1 MIIQRKLTNM
11 FSILV
16 FSLTILIGGC
26 AHSPKARSGEKGK
39 PAWVDGNSPAYPKIM
54 YITGV
59 GRADVL
65 ASAQDKARAEVA
77 KVIRAEVS
85 QKSQTWERYIETRK
99 GKSFTVED
107 NLKLE
112 QLTQVTTEQTLEGV
126 EIVQNWQDSTG
137 MHYALA
143 VLERDHAMA
152 MLREKIGDLDKE
164 TKKLIELSEGSKTP
178 LGKVKSYRQAI
189 DNILLRDTFNQEFRV
204 INPQGQ
210 GIPDAVDIIEVK
222 TALDK
227 VLTQEFSIGAE
238 VDGEFAAELKAAIIE
253 GLNRDG
259 FITAKA
265 GSEDTAQILV
275 QGKAMLS
282 EMDRGDPQWKY
293 LAWNAEFQLIDRS
306 IGNKVFGSVTKEG
319 HEGHLTISGA
329 RQRVLLKLKKV
340 VADEV

>member
-1 MIIQRKLTNM
+1 MLT
-11 FSILV
+11 
-16 FSLTILIGGC
+16 
-26 AHSPKARSGEKGK
+26 
-39 PAWVDGNSPAYPKIM
+39 
-54 YITGV
+54 
-59 GRADVL
+59 
-65 ASAQDKARAEVA
+65 SAQDKARAEVA

-85 QKSQTWERYIETRK
+85 QKTQTWERYIETRK

-152 MLREKIGDLDKE
+152 MLREKIGKLDKE
-164 TKKLIELSEGSKTP
+164 TRQLMEHSEGSKTP
-178 LGKVKSYRQAI
+178 LGKVRLYRQAI

-204 INPQGQ
+204 INPRGQ
-210 GIPDAVDIIEVK
+210 GIPGAVDILEAK
-222 TALDK
+222 TALDE
-227 VLTQEFSIGAE
+227 VLTQEFSIGVE
-238 VDGEFAAELKAAIIE
+238 VDGEFASELKAAVIE

-265 GSEDTAQILV
+265 GSEDMAQILV
-275 QGKAMLS
+275 RGKSMLS

-293 LAWNAEFQLIDRS
+293 LAWNADFQLIDRS

-319 HEGHLTISGA
+319 QEGHLTISGA
-329 RQRVLLKLKKV
+329 RQRVLLKLKKLI
-340 VADEV
+340 ADEVTKELTTYIYGESK